1 MKKNKLDIFV
11 TTILFMLILCIMK
24 NILLDQDRI
33 VPVLYEGLFFFIA
46 YGLWK
51 TLSFTQDSAN
61 PYYCL

>member
-1 MKKNKLDIFV
+1 MNKKKLDIFI
-11 TTILFMLILCIMK
+11 TTIFFILFLCIIK

-33 VPVLYEGLFFFIA
+33 VPVLYDGLFFFLA

-51 TLSFTQDSAN
+51 TISFTQESAN